1 MTMPHERT
9 RALRFAHEA
18 LLEISARPQVDVAN
32 RAAAVAL
39 LSSFPTPDQVAEWIE
54 AAASSVPVVAATAIE
69 SAGLLF
75 RAMWR
80 SDSCPAATRESLK
93 HTLRHYPGEGE
104 ALRWVRAI
112 GDRPITAWLLPEDH
126 YR

>member
-9 RALRFAHEA
+9 RALRFGHET
-18 LLEISARPQVDVAN
+18 LVEISASPQVDEAS

-39 LSSFPTPDQVAEWIE
+39 LSSFPAPCEVTEWINTTTSVPAP
-54 AAASSVPVVAATAIE
+54 AAAAIE
-69 SAGLLF
+69 AAGLLF

-80 SDSCPAATRESLK
+80 SDSCPAELRESLK
-93 HTLRHYPGEGE
+93 FTLRHYPGAGE
-104 ALRWVRAI
+104 VLRWVHVI